1 MSWPWSQLGLP
12 GPSDLSEVRHAY
24 AEKLKTTHP
33 EDDPEGFQRL
43 HSAYQLAS
51 RMARQRQRGERACP
65 APQRQEPEAESAQ
78 GREDRLY
85 DQLLQRDGE
94 RPQRPREEKGEER
107 DFDFDQLLQGGER
120 PQRPREEEE
129 EERDFDFD
137 QLLQG
142 GEPPQ
147 RPQEK
152 KEERDFDFDRLF
164 AEGEAERAEARRR
177 RGEERRRAQE
187 QKRQE
192 RFRQEQ
198 ERRTRFD
205 QEQFL
210 WQNTETVLHT
220 IDMLYNAQADQAA
233 WEKFFQSELFRQTK
247 DSLDLIFGLEDFV
260 STKNLSQEV
269 RLALFLAYGFDK
281 GPSRPELRPLYQMLL
296 GAWQA
301 ARTKKKKERFRNIL
315 AIPITL
321 VLIYVAT
328 AILMSPLLIV
338 FIALGLLTV
347 HGLNKG
353 WLKRKPKNLARGQR
367 SSIYVLCVLAVCAVG
382 AVFLLPGALKEI
394 REQMPS
400 CDPREQVCRY
410 LKQDF
415 GVEAR
420 SLYNPQNPDE
430 RFSNVFALEGR
441 MFLAGP
447 DGERD
452 KKAGK
457 RGYTTNFPDMMFLW
471 ALQDFAR
478 EQGISGIDIVNQNQG
493 MASWE
498 TYGTYL
504 YTLPFYGAGEKID
517 ALGRFLEELAA
528 EDWYR
533 ELPPSFE
540 IVLCGDQMEEGR
552 LILFRY
558 KPEDGA
564 FDAAEARRLYE
575 ESFAHAYCV
584 QLLKEFDLDRD
595 FVHNGTERYT
605 LISDGMEELRGEDCL
620 KLYGLRE
627 DGTAAMEYYVNTGL
641 TDIYCVPASFWEEG
655 GSQEQLDFYRVI
667 HWEGTNGF
675 LTLHYPWM
683 RVN

>member
-85 DQLLQRDGE
+85 DQLLQRGGE
-94 RPQRPREEKGEER
+94 RPQRPREEEEEER

-142 GEPPQ
+142 GKPPQ

-198 ERRTRFD
+198 ARRSSYEQERRTRFD
-205 QEQFL
+205 QEQFR

-382 AVFLLPGALKEI
+382 AVFLLPGALKGI
-394 REQMPS
+394 WEQMPS

-517 ALGRFLEELAA
+517 ALGRFLDRKSTRQNSSHEIPA
-528 EDWYR
+528 R
-533 ELPPSFE
+533 MPSS
-540 IVLCGDQMEEGR
+540 
-552 LILFRY
+552 
-558 KPEDGA
+558 A
-564 FDAAEARRLYE
+564 
-575 ESFAHAYCV
+575 
-584 QLLKEFDLDRD
+584 
-595 FVHNGTERYT
+595 
-605 LISDGMEELRGEDCL
+605 
-620 KLYGLRE
+620 
-627 DGTAAMEYYVNTGL
+627 
-641 TDIYCVPASFWEEG
+641 
-655 GSQEQLDFYRVI
+655 
-667 HWEGTNGF
+667 
-675 LTLHYPWM
+675 
-683 RVN
+683 